1 MTSFLMG
8 WFWFLLPL
16 AALSGWYFGTR
27 ENENNTWTKTPEYI
41 AGLNYLLN
49 QQTTKAIDT
58 LIKFFK
64 VNLTT
69 VDTHIIL
76 GNLFR
81 EKGELEKAIKIH
93 HNVVSRDN
101 ISGETRVM
109 AMLEL
114 GRDYFSSG
122 LLDNAEEIFLKLTQC
137 DSRSAVREAH
147 ISLVT
152 IYEREKSWEK
162 AIKCAGYLMNS
173 GDQEYRLRITH
184 YHCEQV
190 DQLLAKHDYKQAKK
204 SVANLHSAG
213 NVRAAILEGDAEF
226 VCGHHSIA
234 MHLYSNVFT
243 RWPAYAQIVLP
254 KLKACFP
261 PHSMG
266 EFANHLH
273 KLTPSVMTVSYIMS
287 YTRALL
293 GSHRPEEAE
302 AFALNLIKSQCVPV
316 SMLRLFIENSIK
328 REQSDEKELM
338 PHFVEALRQH
348 EEATGFSCSEC
359 GFETAHLY
367 WQCPSC
373 HSWQTACSLDIVESA
388 KDASLQ

>member
-27 ENENNTWTKTPEYI
+27 ENQSNFWMKTPEYI

-58 LIKFFK
+58 LITFFK

-81 EKGELEKAIKIH
+81 EKGELEQAIKIH

-101 ISGETRVM
+101 ISAEIKVM

-114 GRDYFSSG
+114 GRDYFYSG

-137 DSRSAVREAH
+137 DSRSAVREAYVN
-147 ISLVT
+147 LVI
-152 IYEREKSWEK
+152 IYEREKSWER
-162 AIKCAGYLMNS
+162 AIKCANYLLND
-173 GDQEYRLRITH
+173 GDPEYRMRITH
-184 YHCEQV
+184 YRCELI
-190 DQLLAKHDYKQAKK
+190 DRLMATSDYKKAKQRT
-204 SVANLHSAG
+204 ANLRSAR
-213 NVRAAILEGDAEF
+213 NVRATILEGDVEF
-226 VCGHHSIA
+226 ACGHRSVA

-261 PHSMG
+261 PYG
-266 EFANHLH
+266 TDEFAAHLH
-273 KLTPSVMTVSYIMS
+273 KLTPSVMTVSYIMF
-287 YTRALL
+287 YIRALL
-293 GSHRPEEAE
+293 GAHRNEEAE
-302 AFALNLIKSQCVPV
+302 AFALSLIKSKCVPV
-316 SMLRLFIENSIK
+316 SMLRLLVENHIK
-328 REQSDEKELM
+328 SGQFNEGELM
-338 PHFVEALRQH
+338 HHFVEALRQH
-348 EEATGFSCSEC
+348 EEAAGFSCSEC

-373 HSWQTACSLDIVESA
+373 HSWQTACALDVVESD
-388 KDASLQ
+388 KTVPLQ